1 MKLSRRLA
9 VQLFASL
16 MACLFL
22 VQASGARQ
30 PPGDETNHQCYIEYT
45 ETQGTILGEILAPGS
60 SKVRAHI
67 SQAWGRFWQQ
77 QPISSVNER
86 IDSALTI
93 LASNA
98 IHGATPESKAIAEE
112 VILEFRACVNGEDP
126 GNTAQ
131 VNLSIYM
138 LDETAPDLRGD
149 PAGAGVRIY
158 VDNQFVTLTNDNG
171 QASFEVP
178 AGEFELM
185 AVIPS
190 TAIATT
196 GVSINAGETR
206 NIELI
211 LDDSKEVV
219 FPATAV
225 VSSMIGDLLPYN
237 FTTFEIQLF
246 NSGVHRPIEYI
257 SEIAIEDDIG
267 NLLLPL
273 SDSFA
278 VDPNGNM
285 LPADVAALSAA
296 LAPYRG
302 RELVLK
308 AEGEDSI
315 GFTLTARKKLF
326 IASYGLQV
334 QLVVPPSNP
343 ALALGSIEVSY
354 ELMGT
359 SLSLHRTSDAAGSAS
374 FGLVPFGN
382 TTVTAHTSQG
392 GRDYYGQAVYF
403 ANQGSKVFMVMR
415 HAEDVEAG
423 VPPYHIEPLTG
434 SAAAASAPG
443 TVEFPTRSVDPTAT
457 ASLPAALVS
466 PTAVTETLR
475 VSAGQ
480 MNVNVYGSR
489 TLVAPQ
495 GSPRL
500 YLRYRVST
508 AEYPTYVMQQ
518 SVFNDTW
525 SLNLL
530 ARQSGQQFYGISRNV
545 NSQLTNAPA
554 WRADGTTGFI
564 EQSYDISALTAAG
577 ETEIVISASAMNVGD
592 SLLPTIVDAEISV
605 DEERLVVSDVRAEQ
619 LANARNHET
628 FSMPLLNE
636 TNGLH
641 RWFLMN
647 VDVPDGA
654 TITRVKAEILGSSNA
669 VLSTLYDEAPG
680 ANVQM
685 PSATVL
691 RARVTRVT
699 PSTLNTVAP
708 PAHNITYRF
717 IVYANSAEGQEISGE
732 GSSRIMRALWRMQ
745 AYWRDPARRYG
756 IRDPGHDDWLS
767 ARTWEYLQNHG
778 NLLTRIDDISGEHG
792 RNIEHDTH
800 DVGTDIDLYHTF
812 TFAGAISG
820 GDNHNRLRNAV
831 IRALALPAEQT
842 IQDRADITAWVNT
855 TRQRFSAVLTTTDA
869 QRIYYSIGNAHAAQG
884 IALPRGWAR
893 ALLVNG
899 ALTASGTTFNTGLG
913 PWGFDQTR
921 LTYNAVHNS
930 HWHVARPR
938 DR

>member
-1 MKLSRRLA
+1 MEPSRKLA
-9 VQLFASL
+9 IQLFTGL
-16 MACLFL
+16 MACLLL
-22 VQASGARQ
+22 VQASSARQ
-30 PPGDETNHQCYIEYT
+30 PPEAETSHVCHTEYT
-45 ETQGTILGEILAPGS
+45 EAQGTILGEILAPGS
-60 SKVRAHI
+60 SKIRTHI

-77 QPISSVNER
+77 QPISSINER

-93 LASNA
+93 LGSNS
-98 IHGATPESKAIAEE
+98 IHGATPESKAIAQE
-112 VILEFRACVNGEDP
+112 VILEFRACVNGEEP
-126 GNTAQ
+126 GNIAQ
-131 VNLSIYM
+131 INLSTYM
-138 LDETAPDLRGD
+138 LDETAPDHRGI
-149 PAGAGVRIY
+149 PAGADVRIY
-158 VDNQFVTLTNDNG
+158 VDNEFVAHTNDDG

-196 GVSINAGETR
+196 VVSIDAGETR
-206 NIELI
+206 TIELI

-225 VSSMIGDLLPYN
+225 VSSMVGDLLPHD
-237 FTTFEIQLF
+237 FTTFEIRLF
-246 NSGVHRPIEYI
+246 NSGVHRPIQYI

-267 NLLLPL
+267 NLILPL
-273 SDSFA
+273 SDSFV
-278 VDPNGNM
+278 VDQNGNM
-285 LPADVAALSAA
+285 LPEDVAAISAA
-296 LAPYRG
+296 LTPYEG

-326 IASYGLQV
+326 IASHGLQV
-334 QLVVPPSNP
+334 QLVAPPSNP
-343 ALALGSIEVSY
+343 ALALGSIDVSY

-359 SLSLHRTSDAAGSAS
+359 SLSLNRLSDDAGWAG
-374 FGLVPFGN
+374 FDLVPFGN
-382 TTVTAHTSQG
+382 TALTAHASQG
-392 GRDYYGQAVYF
+392 GREYYGQAVYF

-423 VPPYHIEPLTG
+423 VPPYYIEPLTG
-434 SAAAASAPG
+434 LAAAASAA
-443 TVEFPTRSVDPTAT
+443 VVDFPARSVDPAAT
-457 ASLPAALVS
+457 ANLPAALLAS
-466 PTAVTETLR
+466 PTAATQTLR

-480 MNVNVYGSR
+480 MNANVYGSR

-495 GSPRL
+495 GAPRL

-530 ARQSGQQFYGISRNV
+530 ARQSGHEFYGISRNV

-564 EQSYDISALTAAG
+564 EQSYDISALTATG

-592 SLLPTIVDAEISV
+592 GLLPTIVDAEISV
-605 DEERLVVSDVRAEQ
+605 DEERLVVSNVRTEQ
-619 LANARNHET
+619 LANAQNHET
-628 FSMPLLNE
+628 FSIPLHNE
-636 TNGLH
+636 TNDLH
-641 RWFLMN
+641 RWFLMD

-654 TITRVKAEILGSSNA
+654 TITRVKAEILDSNSA
-669 VLSTLYDEAPG
+669 VLSTLYDEALG
-680 ANVQM
+680 DNVQM
-685 PSATVL
+685 PSAAMV

-699 PSTLNTVAP
+699 PSTLNTVP
-708 PAHNITYRF
+708 PPGHNLTYRF
-717 IVYANSAEGQEISGE
+717 TVYANSAEGQEISGE

-745 AYWRDPARRYG
+745 AYWREPARRYG
-756 IRDPGHDDWLS
+756 MRDPGHDDWLT

-792 RNIEHDTH
+792 RNIGHSTH

-812 TFAGAISG
+812 TFAGAVSG

-831 IRALALPAEQT
+831 IRALALPDDQT
-842 IQDRADITAWVNT
+842 IQDRADIAAWIST
-855 TRQRFSAVLTTTDA
+855 TRQTLRAVLTTTDA
-869 QRIYYSIGNAHAAQG
+869 QRIYYSIGNAHVSQG
-884 IALPRGWAR
+884 IALPRGWAQR
-893 ALLVNG
+893 LLVNG
-899 ALTASGTTFNTGLG
+899 ALAASGTTFDTGLG

-921 LTYNAVHNS
+921 LTYNAIHNS
-930 HWHVARPR
+930 HWHIARPR